1 MEGVGRNMNGVA
13 KARKW
18 LGQITSSHIVLLL
31 LVVTVNC
38 LLVRTAEV
46 QSQSIIGSDEGRVLQ
61 VLGEAITVKIGGEQT
76 GGRYAVIEEVSPVDG
91 GPPLHLH
98 RHEDEVFYVVEGE
111 IEFQR
116 GDQRFRA
123 KAGSTAFLPKDVPH
137 TFRNVGTT
145 PSRVHVVIIPARFVG
160 FFEDIHALPKPTPEQ
175 AVELGKKYD
184 LTFPPPSKGN

>member
-1 MEGVGRNMNGVA
+1 MHSVT
-13 KARKW
+13 KSWKC
-18 LGQITSSHIVLLL
+18 LDQIASMGSAFLL
-31 LVVTVNC
+31 LVVVVSG
-38 LLVRTAEV
+38 LLVSVTAVE
-46 QSQSIIGSDEGRVLQ
+46 SQSIIGPDEGRVLQ

-76 GGRYAVIEEVSPVDG
+76 GGRYAVIEEVSPVDS

-111 IEFQR
+111 IEFQL

-123 KAGSTAFLPKDVPH
+123 KPGSTAFLPKDIPH

-145 PSRVHVVIIPARFVG
+145 PSKVHVVIIPARLVG
-160 FFEDIHALPKPTPEQ
+160 FFEDIHALTKPTPEQ

>member
-1 MEGVGRNMNGVA
+1 MYSVTKGWKCRD
-13 KARKW
+13 
-18 LGQITSSHIVLLL
+18 QIASACIVSLL
-31 LVVTVNC
+31 LVVVVSG
-38 LLVRTAEV
+38 LLVSVADV
-46 QSQSIIGSDEGRVLQ
+46 HSQSIVGPDEGRVLQ

-76 GGRYAVIEEVSPVDG
+76 GGRYAVIEEVSPVDS

-98 RHEDEVFYVVEGE
+98 RHEDEIFYVVEGE

-145 PSRVHVVIIPARFVG
+145 PSKVHVVIIPARFVG
-160 FFEDIHALPKPTPEQ
+160 FFEDINALTKPTPEQ

-184 LTFPPPSKGN
+184 LTFPPPPKGN